1 MSWRSFR
8 LQQELQYL
16 GFKRFLF
23 NRVFICY
30 LTVAFSILSFASS
43 APAMFIPSPY
53 EGNGTSHR
61 ETDLQKIQK
70 LLESKL
76 VQHKLSKLGLTKDE
90 IQERLHQLDNEQ
102 LHLIASQIHTLES
115 GGNGLVPFATQLCIA
130 GWTVVICL
138 VLAILIGLGAGA

>member
-1 MSWRSFR
+1 MI
-8 LQQELQYL
+8 L
-16 GFKRFLF
+16 FKRFCF
-23 NRVFICY
+23 NRPFVCF

-53 EGNGTSHR
+53 GADGTNHR
-61 ETDLQKIQK
+61 EADLEKIQK
-70 LLESKL
+70 FLESKL

-115 GGNGLVPFATQLCIA
+115 GGWEPETYGEAMAFLFLLI
-130 GWTVVICL
+130 
-138 VLAILIGLGAGA
+138 LAPLLLLLLLAWIFSGE